1 MLRLHCSQ
9 APMAEQPW
17 GGIGGAGQNDKIND
31 DVFNP
36 DGCCFVCVFVRDTGR
51 DHKLEAR
58 KEAG

>member
-1 MLRLHCSQ
+1 
-9 APMAEQPW
+9 MAEQPW